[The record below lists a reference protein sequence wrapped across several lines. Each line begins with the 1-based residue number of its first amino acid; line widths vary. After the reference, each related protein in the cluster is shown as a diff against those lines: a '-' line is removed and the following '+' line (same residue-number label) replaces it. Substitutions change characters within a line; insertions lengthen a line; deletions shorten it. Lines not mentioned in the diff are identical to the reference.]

1 MEIWK
6 DTDIAF
12 RGKIFDVQT
21 GTVTLSDGEEATRD
35 IVRHDGG
42 VGIVP
47 FTGTSVILVKQY
59 RIAIEQEILEI
70 PAGKLE
76 GDESPEVRGRAEL
89 IEEAGIKAGSMVP
102 AGYIF
107 PSVGF
112 LTEKIHLY
120 LALNLEHTEAQPEW
134 DEEIEIVE
142 MPMDEV
148 RQKLKEG
155 FFVDAKTIAGLYA
168 LINYLDAQ

>member
-1 MEIWK
+1 ML
-6 DTDIAF
+6 F
-12 RGKIFDVQT
+12 R
-21 GTVTLSDGEEATRD
+21 S
-35 IVRHDGG
+35 
-42 VGIVP
+42 
-47 FTGTSVILVKQY
+47 
-59 RIAIEQEILEI
+59 
-70 PAGKLE
+70 
-76 GDESPEVRGRAEL
+76 
-89 IEEAGIKAGSMVP
+89 
-102 AGYIF
+102 
-107 PSVGF
+107 SVGF

-120 LALNLEHTEAQPEW
+120 LALNLEHTDAQPEW